1 MDRIAEPI
9 VYNLDY
15 IKEMDGQYEIVQKN
29 DEKIIFKY
37 PTIYIVHHEKDSNY
51 SVYVGETTDIKQRT
65 QQHLLVDPKT
75 REDWKEFSVEKDV
88 KMFVIGHE
96 LFNKSLT
103 LDIENKLIHYMS
115 SIESIKKV
123 NNRRTNQQNE
133 YYTSENMETI
143 FSKIWNK
150 LRSFDKNI
158 FPTRKRIE
166 DAAIFKASPFHKLTE
181 EQTKAKDQIML
192 KIITNIANNLAKKE
206 DNDKKKIGEKSKY
219 SKNSGQLIMVNG
231 EAGSGKTVLMSNL
244 FFELYQESKME
255 EEESILSGIKSYLLV
270 NHDQQLK
277 VYNDIA
283 TKLGINKKGEENLV
297 QKPTS
302 FINNHSP
309 ENKVDVVIVD
319 EAHLLLTQGKQ
330 SYRGKNQLLD
340 LLDRAKVVVIVFDE
354 NQILLTEQVWESE
367 YLDKL
372 KHECNLNQNY
382 IELKNQMRI
391 HSGQET
397 VRWIRNIIDNNTIDD
412 IPKDSKGYDLKIF
425 NSPAEMEE
433 EIIRRNA
440 DENMGLSR
448 MVATYD
454 WEYSQNNAPEGG
466 LWKVTIGNWS
476 MPWNFELLNTKY
488 KKIKKSINDNSLAWA
503 ENPNS
508 IEEIGSTFSV
518 QGFDLNYVGVIIG
531 PSVSFKDG
539 KVVFLPENS
548 KNKKAVRNRTFESE
562 NNKPKKQKFGETLLK
577 NELNVLLTRG
587 VKGLYIYAVDPDLQ
601 KELLRRQGAK

>member
-1 MDRIAEPI
+1 MERIAEPI
-9 VYNLDY
+9 IYNLDY
-15 IKEMDGQYEIVQKN
+15 TEKMDNQYEIVELN
-29 DEKIIFKY
+29 DERVIFKF
-37 PTIYIVHHEKDSNY
+37 PTVYIVHHKKDSKY
-51 SVYVGETTDIKQRT
+51 TVYVGETTDIKKRT
-65 QQHLLVDPKT
+65 FQHLKVDIKS
-75 REDWKEFSVEKDV
+75 REDWLNFSEESDV

-96 LFNKSLT
+96 MFNKSLT
-103 LDIENKLIHYMS
+103 LDIENKLMHYLS
-115 SIESIKKV
+115 STDTVSGV
-123 NNRRTNQQNE
+123 NNRRLNQQNE
-133 YYTSENMETI
+133 YYTSDNMETI
-143 FSKIWNK
+143 FSKIWRK
-150 LRSFDKNI
+150 LRSFGPDI

-166 DAAIFKASPFHKLTE
+166 DAAVFKASPFHKLTQ
-181 EQTKAKDQIML
+181 EQVNAKEQIML
-192 KIITNIANNLAKKE
+192 RIVSNIANSISS
-206 DNDKKKIGEKSKY
+206 NDVESK
-219 SKNSGQLIMVNG
+219 LIMVNG

-244 FFELYQESKME
+244 FYELSQESSLGKSE
-255 EEESILSGIKSYLLV
+255 TVLSGITPYLLV

-277 VYNDIA
+277 VYKEIA
-283 TKLGINKKGEENLV
+283 KKLGINKKGEESLV

-340 LLDRAKVVVIVFDE
+340 LLERAKIVVIVFDE

-372 KHECNLNQNY
+372 KHDCNLNQNY

-412 IPKDSKGYDLKIF
+412 IPRDSKGYDLKIF
-425 NSPAEMEE
+425 NSPSEMEE
-433 EIIRRNA
+433 EIIRKNNNE
-440 DENMGLSR
+440 DMGLSR

-454 WEYSQNNAPEGG
+454 WEYSQNNAPEGE
-466 LWKVTIGNWS
+466 LWKVTVGDWS
-476 MPWNFELLNTKY
+476 MPWNFELLKSKY
-488 KKIKKSINDNSLAWA
+488 KKSNNSKKSINDNSLAWA
-503 ENPNS
+503 ENPHS

-539 KVVFLPENS
+539 KVVFLPEHS

-562 NNKPKKQKFGETLLK
+562 HEKPKKQKFGETLLK

-601 KELLRRQGAK
+601 RELLKRQGEKSNA

>member
-1 MDRIAEPI
+1 MERIAEPI
-9 VYNLDY
+9 IYNLDY
-15 IKEMDGQYEIVQKN
+15 TEKMDNQYEIVETK
-29 DEKIIFKY
+29 DERIIFKF
-37 PTIYIVHHEKDSNY
+37 PTVYIVHHKKDSKY
-51 SVYVGETTDIKQRT
+51 TVYVGETTDIKKRT
-65 QQHLLVDPKT
+65 FQHLKIDIKS
-75 REDWKEFSVEKDV
+75 REDWLNFSEESDV

-96 LFNKSLT
+96 MFNKSLT
-103 LDIENKLIHYMS
+103 LDIENKLMHYLS
-115 SIESIKKV
+115 STDTVSGV
-123 NNRRTNQQNE
+123 NNRRLNQQNE
-133 YYTSENMETI
+133 YYTSDNMETI
-143 FSKIWNK
+143 FSKIWRK
-150 LRSFDKNI
+150 LRSFEPDI

-166 DAAIFKASPFHKLTE
+166 DAAVFKASPFHKLTQ
-181 EQTKAKDQIML
+181 EQVNAKEQIML
-192 KIITNIANNLAKKE
+192 RIVSNIANSISN
-206 DNDKKKIGEKSKY
+206 NDVESK
-219 SKNSGQLIMVNG
+219 LIMVNG

-244 FFELYQESKME
+244 FYELFQESSLGKNE
-255 EEESILSGIKSYLLV
+255 TVLSGITPYLLV

-277 VYNDIA
+277 VYKEIA
-283 TKLGINKKGEENLV
+283 KKLGINKKGEENLV

-340 LLDRAKVVVIVFDE
+340 LLERAKVVVIVFDE

-397 VRWIRNIIDNNTIDD
+397 VRWIRNIIDNNTIGD
-412 IPKDSKGYDLKIF
+412 IPRDSKGYDLKIF
-425 NSPAEMEE
+425 NSPSEMEE
-433 EIIRRNA
+433 EIIRRNNN
-440 DENMGLSR
+440 EYMGLSR
-448 MVATYD
+448 MLATYD
-454 WEYSQNNAPEGG
+454 WEYSQNNAPEGE
-466 LWKVTIGNWS
+466 LWKVTVGDWS
-476 MPWNFELLNTKY
+476 MPWNFELLKSKY
-488 KKIKKSINDNSLAWA
+488 KKTKKFKKSINDNSLAWA
-503 ENPNS
+503 ENPKS

-539 KVVFLPENS
+539 KVVFLPGNS

-562 NNKPKKQKFGETLLK
+562 NDKPKKQKFGEILLK
-577 NELNVLLTRG
+577 NKLNVLLTRG
-587 VKGLYIYAVDPDLQ
+587 VKGLYIYAVDPVLQ
-601 KELLRRQGAK
+601 RELLKRQGEKHNG

>member
-1 MDRIAEPI
+1 MERIAEPRI
-9 VYNLDY
+9 YNLDY
-15 IKEMDGQYEIVQKN
+15 TEKMDNQYEIVEPN
-29 DEKIIFKY
+29 DERVIFKF
-37 PTIYIVHHEKDSNY
+37 PTVYIVHHKKDSKY
-51 SVYVGETTDIKQRT
+51 TVYVGETTDIKKRT
-65 QQHLLVDPKT
+65 FQHLKVDIKS
-75 REDWKEFSVEKDV
+75 REDWLNFSEESDV

-96 LFNKSLT
+96 MFNKSLT
-103 LDIENKLIHYMS
+103 LDIENKLMHYLS
-115 SIESIKKV
+115 STDTVSGV
-123 NNRRTNQQNE
+123 NNRRLNQQNE
-133 YYTSENMETI
+133 YYTSDNMETI
-143 FSKIWNK
+143 FSKIWRK
-150 LRSFDKNI
+150 LRSFEPDI
-158 FPTRKRIE
+158 FPSRKRIE
-166 DAAIFKASPFHKLTE
+166 DAAVFKASPFHKLTQ
-181 EQTKAKDQIML
+181 EQVNAKEQIML
-192 KIITNIANNLAKKE
+192 RIVSNIANSISS
-206 DNDKKKIGEKSKY
+206 NDVESK
-219 SKNSGQLIMVNG
+219 LIMVNG

-244 FFELYQESKME
+244 FYELSQESSLGKSE
-255 EEESILSGIKSYLLV
+255 TVLSGITPYLLV
-270 NHDQQLK
+270 NNDQQLK
-277 VYNDIA
+277 VYKEIA
-283 TKLGINKKGEENLV
+283 KKLGINKKGEESLV

-340 LLDRAKVVVIVFDE
+340 LLERAKIVVIVFDE

-372 KHECNLNQNY
+372 KHDCNLNQNY

-412 IPKDSKGYDLKIF
+412 IPRDSKGYDLKIF
-425 NSPAEMEE
+425 NSPSEMEE
-433 EIIRRNA
+433 EIIRKNNN
-440 DENMGLSR
+440 EEMGLSR

-454 WEYSQNNAPEGG
+454 WEYSQNNAPEGE
-466 LWKVTIGNWS
+466 LWKVTVGDWS
-476 MPWNFELLNTKY
+476 MPWNFELLKSKY
-488 KKIKKSINDNSLAWA
+488 KKSNNSKKSINDNSLAWA
-503 ENPNS
+503 ENPHS

-548 KNKKAVRNRTFESE
+548 KNKKAVRNRTFDSE

-601 KELLRRQGAK
+601 KELLKRQGEKNNG